1 VLKRTILVK
10 LDVCLKQSWWLKM
23 SNSIKRLR
31 LARGWSQEQ
40 LAEICA
46 LSVRTIQRLE
56 NGDNASLETLSALA
70 AAFEINVSELANE
83 SQPLTETGQ
92 AADDKIN
99 AARERVEDEQK
110 FFRSLVSALIVCGVL
125 VVINLVTPHT
135 TFWFIWPVGIWLA
148 FIVVKGIRI
157 FLLRNWISQWKQRR
171 IQRLLKK

>member
-1 VLKRTILVK
+1 MVA
-10 LDVCLKQSWWLKM
+10 KM
-23 SNSIKRLR
+23 TNSIKRFR

-70 AAFEINVSELANE
+70 AAFEINISELANE

-99 AARERVEDEQK
+99 AARERVEEEQK

-125 VVINLVTPHT
+125 VVINLVTPHN

-148 FIVVKGIRI
+148 FIVVKGIRV
-157 FLLRNWISQWKQRR
+157 FLLRNWIIQWKQKRL
-171 IQRLLKK
+171 QRLLKR

>member
-1 VLKRTILVK
+1 MVA
-10 LDVCLKQSWWLKM
+10 KM
-23 SNSIKRLR
+23 TNSIKRLR

-110 FFRSLVSALIVCGVL
+110 FFRSLVSVLIVCGVL
-125 VVINLVTPHT
+125 VVINLITPHT
-135 TFWFIWPVGIWLA
+135 SFWFIWPIGIWFA
-148 FIVVKGIRI
+148 FILVKGIRI

-171 IQRLLKK
+171 IQKLLKK